1 MNPSL
6 ITSDSRSGAS
16 HGRGIVF
23 VTNSKP
29 YLDAL
34 IPQKYQIL
42 CDTATNDFTIALQ
55 DKSLIAFGKAPQ
67 PQAII
72 VDIDDLQNIS
82 RHWLVIIP
90 TLGGTPELVTRV
102 NRAPVLWLPALEQ
115 IIKNIGHMSFYSLYE
130 PLFDQI
136 EDEQDDE
143 QIDGGKYDDERPPEI
158 VSRLG
163 NAYLRP
169 PTCVVRVIAY
179 LEGEKT
185 DNGIWPFRKRDEAI
199 IRFLAQVEGWSSTLY
214 SPHNALYFERQELE
228 RNLPLL
234 SRDLSWFR
242 DREERRKCEDI
253 ETEREKTE
261 RGRRARLDTLRKRRK
276 AGEVTE
282 VRKRARRGER
292 GGN

>member
-1 MNPSL
+1 MSIHVHPSLAIGSEDEVSTQKRRDTTGSALTSQIMRSDSGSGSQLRTMSCLRTTFNIQTDRSTVVNPSL

-185 DNGIWPFRKRDEAI
+185 DNG
-199 IRFLAQVEGWSSTLY
+199 
-214 SPHNALYFERQELE
+214 
-228 RNLPLL
+228 
-234 SRDLSWFR
+234 
-242 DREERRKCEDI
+242 
-253 ETEREKTE
+253 
-261 RGRRARLDTLRKRRK
+261 
-276 AGEVTE
+276 
-282 VRKRARRGER
+282 
-292 GGN
+292 GGLVQYTIQPA